1 MSTWLLIFGL
11 AAVFNLL
18 YYDYRQF
25 RDKAEAEDRY
35 QKTVWKQEEQERIN
49 ALAEDSRTR
58 RTLDQSLPVGSE
70 PPAR

>member
-49 ALAEDSRTR
+49 ALAEDSQSR
-58 RTLDQSLPVGSE
+58 RSEDQSRL
-70 PPAR
+70 